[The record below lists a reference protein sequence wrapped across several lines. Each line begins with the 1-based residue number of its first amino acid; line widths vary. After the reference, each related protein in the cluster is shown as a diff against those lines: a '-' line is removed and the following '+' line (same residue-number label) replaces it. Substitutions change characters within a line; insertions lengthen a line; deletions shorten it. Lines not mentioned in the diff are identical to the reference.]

1 MEKEF
6 GFYRNTLTG
15 CEAEGLKSPNLM
27 LVELIDECLCKKK
40 KKTFYDQSELKRGT
54 IIFPSRF
61 CGTFWMRR
69 VAVTTEG
76 QTALHNVPC

>member
-40 KKTFYDQSELKRGT
+40 KNILRSVGAQARHNYLSITFLWDFLDET
-54 IIFPSRF
+54 
-61 CGTFWMRR
+61 CRR
-69 VAVTTEG
+69 D
-76 QTALHNVPC
+76 N